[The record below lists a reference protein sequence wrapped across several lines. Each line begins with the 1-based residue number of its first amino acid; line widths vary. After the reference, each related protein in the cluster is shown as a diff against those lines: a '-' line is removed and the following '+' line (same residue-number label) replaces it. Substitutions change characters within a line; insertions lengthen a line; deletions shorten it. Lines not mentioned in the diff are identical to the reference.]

1 MKLVVTGATGYIGCH
16 LLSLATK
23 KGYDV
28 IAASRSR
35 PQTSIFAWLPFEL
48 SSIKPLLLPQDTMA
62 IIHLAAD
69 TTSMEKVVFQAELLA
84 AQALLK
90 ASEKVSAK
98 FIYVSSQSA
107 RSDGPTAY
115 GRLKWSIEQAVLS
128 SGGCVV
134 RPGQVY
140 GGVEKGLF
148 GTLVRIVMRTP
159 ILPAFL
165 PTPKVQPIH
174 VDDLAEGL
182 LRIVAGND
190 SEARV
195 VFLGSLEPIPF
206 IKFIRAIVSVRA
218 RKTRLFIPT
227 PVFLIKFF
235 CCLLGKSLRERFG
248 ISRLYS
254 LVDLPAMDTAEDL
267 NVLGLSLR
275 SLSCGMHRSGNHN
288 RRQLIREGSTF
299 LSYLLK
305 RPPSLSLLRRYVNVV
320 EQIRGGRPLY
330 LPRGTYKF
338 PVLLTFIDPQAYMFN
353 GNCNEYVW
361 RLNAAVVLAEATTQG
376 ARSFLGLGRHEGF
389 LGSSFGILKALSSEL
404 LLRSLRFICSPV
416 IRFWL
421 DKGPEE

>member
-69 TTSMEKVVFQAELLA
+69 TTCMEKGVFQSELLA

-107 RSDGPTAY
+107 RSDGPSAY

-165 PTPKVQPIH
+165 PFT
-174 VDDLAEGL
+174 
-182 LRIVAGND
+182 
-190 SEARV
+190 
-195 VFLGSLEPIPF
+195 
-206 IKFIRAIVSVRA
+206 
-218 RKTRLFIPT
+218 
-227 PVFLIKFF
+227 
-235 CCLLGKSLRERFG
+235 
-248 ISRLYS
+248 
-254 LVDLPAMDTAEDL
+254 
-267 NVLGLSLR
+267 
-275 SLSCGMHRSGNHN
+275 
-288 RRQLIREGSTF
+288 
-299 LSYLLK
+299 
-305 RPPSLSLLRRYVNVV
+305 
-320 EQIRGGRPLY
+320 
-330 LPRGTYKF
+330 
-338 PVLLTFIDPQAYMFN
+338 
-353 GNCNEYVW
+353 
-361 RLNAAVVLAEATTQG
+361 
-376 ARSFLGLGRHEGF
+376 
-389 LGSSFGILKALSSEL
+389 
-404 LLRSLRFICSPV
+404 
-416 IRFWL
+416 
-421 DKGPEE
+421 